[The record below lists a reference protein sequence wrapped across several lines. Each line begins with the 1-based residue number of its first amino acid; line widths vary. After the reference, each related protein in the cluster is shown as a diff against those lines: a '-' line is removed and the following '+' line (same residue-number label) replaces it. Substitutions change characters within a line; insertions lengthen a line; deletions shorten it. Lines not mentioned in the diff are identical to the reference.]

1 MQEQHEWKRYDDDNH
16 VFVNQRLMNYGVVRD
31 TAKFSRTG
39 KAMWIFIPLII
50 TGIIITLSY
59 SLTQSFIIG
68 IVMIFPCLAIDQ
80 WLWRKFV
87 FEENRRKDLLSAN
100 GIQAEFTASYFN
112 NTLGADTDG
121 LIMYQQSDY
130 GYTSAYLVTFN
141 YGSLAETETN
151 VDKEMV
157 DGVKKPFLKQLSEHS
172 LRFKHWNVRIKSG
185 LSKGTMNLIK
195 QNRSLPKNSTLRII
209 SSMQNEACA
218 CLEQN
223 NSAEYKDYYLILCDA
238 MSDIDNFR
246 DVVQA
251 SIDSTLSNSELI
263 TEPHICDI
271 EEINEFGKNS
281 LGIKSFNINALNR
294 NIGRVNLS
302 KFFIIDGFVD
312 SNGIIHNPSELSY
325 FPTQKEEVNNA
336 FNHEKLLS
344 DYHKAQNKERQMTKQ
359 KELVQNSKKHH
370 NFVKVLAQNQRMLK
384 QQQKEKMLL
393 DKQMEDKKK
402 AENQQKMMKNRT
414 KNFNELLK
422 QARENKK

>member
-1 MQEQHEWKRYDDDNH
+1 MQEQHEWRRYNDDEH

-39 KAMWIFIPLII
+39 KALWVFVPLIVSAI
-50 TGIIITLSY
+50 VITLSY
-59 SLTQSFIIG
+59 SLTQNIIIG
-68 IVMIFPCLAIDQ
+68 IAMVIPCFAIDQ
-80 WLWRKFV
+80 WIWRKFV

-141 YGSLAETETN
+141 YGSLAETETD
-151 VDKEMV
+151 VDREMV
-157 DGVKKPFLKQLSEHS
+157 DAVKKPFLRQLSDHH

-195 QNRSLPKNSTLRII
+195 QNRRLPKNSTLRII

-223 NSAEYKDYYLILCDA
+223 NSAEYKEYYLILCDA

-246 DVVQA
+246 DVVQSA
-251 SIDSTLSNSELI
+251 IDGTLANSELI
-263 TEPHICDI
+263 TEPHICDV

-294 NIGRVNLS
+294 NIGHVNLS
-302 KFFIIDGFVD
+302 EYLIIDGFID
-312 SNGIIHNPSELSY
+312 SNGIIHDPSELSF
-325 FPTQKEEVNNA
+325 FPSEQDEINNA
-336 FNHEKLLS
+336 FDHKKLLS
-344 DYHKAQNKERQMTKQ
+344 DYHKATNKQNQMQKQ
-359 KELVQNSKKHH
+359 LELSKNSKKHH
-370 NFVKVLAQNQRMLK
+370 NFVKTLAHNQQIAEKKRREQELQK
-384 QQQKEKMLL
+384 QQAEQKKQMENKEKM
-393 DKQMEDKKK
+393 MR
-402 AENQQKMMKNRT
+402 NRT
-414 KNFNELLK
+414 KNFNDLLK
-422 QARENKK
+422 QTREKH